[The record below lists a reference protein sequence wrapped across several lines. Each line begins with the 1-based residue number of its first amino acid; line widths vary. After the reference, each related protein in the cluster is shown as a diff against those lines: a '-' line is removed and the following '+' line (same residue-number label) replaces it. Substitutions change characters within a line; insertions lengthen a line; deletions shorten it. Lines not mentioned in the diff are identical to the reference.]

1 MLLYTC
7 PGKKNGASL
16 PVVAHPCGRASKAL
30 DEAGHR
36 YELKV
41 VGGFKLLPP
50 TRRGKREEIRR
61 LSGQEDVPLLVL
73 DDGTVIQGSGDIVSW
88 ARANPAT

>member
-1 MLLYTC
+1 M
-7 PGKKNGASL
+7 
-16 PVVAHPCGRASKAL
+16 
-30 DEAGHR
+30 
-36 YELKV
+36 